1 MTSDETPRPKRSP
14 SAAAVESPPHTLPFQ
29 YEDRTDGRHQRLVQE
44 VQAAHAWI
52 KSRRAMGLR
61 PN

>member
-1 MTSDETPRPKRSP
+1 MISDESAHPMRSL
-14 SAAAVESPPHTLPFQ
+14 AAATQSPPHTLPFQ
-29 YEDRTDGRHQRLVQE
+29 YEDRTDGRHQRLMQE